1 MNVDILAKHVKNMQG
16 RLTDLFHSASSVPV
30 SLDLLPTAF
39 KELGNAS
46 EELQVAVEE
55 LQQRNEELIA
65 AQLAIQ
71 AESQRYYELLEF
83 TPDGYLVTDIE
94 GTIREANQAAGIM
107 LSISTNFLI
116 GKPLIVFVTQQERQ
130 EFRSKLLKLQYSDAL
145 TELTVRLQKRNGE
158 TFIATVRVATVRD
171 QEGKRVALRWL
182 LREDPEY
189 KHAAIAINKDNKLCQ
204 DRPLQTYAKGEIVP
218 LKSEA
223 VFLVYQGL
231 VKLSA
236 FCENGAEIL
245 VGLAGPGKPFGID
258 ITSLNTYQAIAL
270 SNVELVTISVAEI
283 ADSPSLC
290 HKLLPRLNQ
299 RQQQTELFL
308 FIAGQRLVKDRLCY
322 FLQFLKQE
330 IGQPVEN
337 GTRLSVRLTHEDIAS
352 ACGTTRVTI
361 TRELGKLQQQG
372 KITIDSKNH
381 IVLKGESNWQSV
393 EKGQLLKQ

>member
-1 MNVDILAKHVKNMQG
+1 MNVDILAKHVKNMHG
-16 RLTDLFHSASSVPV
+16 RLTDLFHSASNAPV

-46 EELQVAVEE
+46 EELQVAIEE
-55 LQQRNEELIA
+55 LQQKSEELIA
-65 AQLAIQ
+65 ARLAVQ
-71 AESQRYYELLEF
+71 AESQRYYDLLEF

-130 EFRSKLLKLQYSDAL
+130 EFRSKLLKLQYTDAV
-145 TELTVRLQKRNGE
+145 TELKVHLQKRNGE
-158 TFIATVRVATVRD
+158 IFMATVKVAIVRD
-171 QEGKRVALRWL
+171 QEGKQVALRWL
-182 LREDPEY
+182 LREYLEY
-189 KHAAIAINKDNKLCQ
+189 KHAAIAVNKYDNKLCQ
-204 DRPLQTYAKGEIVP
+204 DRPLQTYAKGEIIP
-218 LKSEA
+218 LNSEA
-223 VFLVYQGL
+223 IFLVNQGL

-236 FCENGAEIL
+236 FCETGAEIL
-245 VGLAGPGKPFGID
+245 VGLAGPGKPFGVD
-258 ITSLNTYQAIAL
+258 VTCLNTYQAIAL
-270 SNVELVTISVAEI
+270 SNVELVTISVVEI
-283 ADSPSLC
+283 ADSPILC

-299 RQQQTELFL
+299 RQRQTELFL
-308 FIAGQRLVKDRLCY
+308 FIAGQRLVKERLCY

-330 IGQPVEN
+330 IGQTVEN

-381 IVLKGESNWQSV
+381 IILKGESN
-393 EKGQLLKQ
+393 